1 MTLIILTTWAFGAV
15 LLIDVDWSKLKA
27 SACQDLYAVGTPIF
41 LPEQEHETEMPLS
54 ESIRLCV
61 CCIDITM
68 HKKYMYIIGT
78 YQVPASWKLWR
89 PFPGWWR
96 TWLMLIWWAHRTT
109 HGTCS
114 ERLVM
119 SETPALVDNPLGC
132 GERSIRSWTI
142 HWSHLGV
149 PCRGIQDCPGPGS
162 CRNEVH
168 EWIPSITMY
177 YYSILFLATFAIW
190 DDDHDDHDDPS
201 NFHDLHWYCDF
212 SRGSNMFKTPFNNRL
227 ELVRSICQGRRACT
241 GWNWQSCMEL
251 SGPVGEDWTSDG
263 NEFQWEYIEYL
274 YIYIINIIY

>member
-1 MTLIILTTWAFGAV
+1 MKAVTVGRFQDGGEHGLCSFGEHIELPMVPSTRGSSCLKTQLSLIIHW
-15 LLIDVDWSKLKA
+15 
-27 SACQDLYAVGTPIF
+27 AVGP
-41 LPEQEHETEMPLS
+41 
-54 ESIRLCV
+54 
-61 CCIDITM
+61 
-68 HKKYMYIIGT
+68 
-78 YQVPASWKLWR
+78 
-89 PFPGWWR
+89 
-96 TWLMLIWWAHRTT
+96 
-109 HGTCS
+109 
-114 ERLVM
+114 
-119 SETPALVDNPLGC
+119 
-132 GERSIRSWTI
+132 ERSIRSWTI

-149 PCRGIQDCPGPGS
+149 RCRGIQDCPGPG

-168 EWIPSITMY
+168 KWIPSITMY

-274 YIYIINIIY
+274 YIYN